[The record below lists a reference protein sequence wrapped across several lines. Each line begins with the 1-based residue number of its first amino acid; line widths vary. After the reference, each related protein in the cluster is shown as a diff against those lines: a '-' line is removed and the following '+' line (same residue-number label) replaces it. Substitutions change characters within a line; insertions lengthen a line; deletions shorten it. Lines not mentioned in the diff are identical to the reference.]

1 MRMVSEFM
9 TTRAVRRKR
18 AATNVTLDAE
28 LVAQARKLGVS
39 ISEASN
45 QGLERA
51 VKKAEAERWLKENK
65 PALDSYNEW
74 IEANGLPLERHRL
87 F

>member
-1 MRMVSEFM
+1 M